1 MSDPLVSVDDAS
13 VPDLVELSRIEQELT
28 DVERALRRLDEGS
41 YGTCEVCSAAL
52 PDDVLADEPALRR
65 CQEHAA

>member
-1 MSDPLVSVDDAS
+1 MSDPLAPADDTS

-28 DVERALRRLDEGS
+28 DVERALQRLDEGS
-41 YGTCEVCSAAL
+41 YGTCEVCNAAL